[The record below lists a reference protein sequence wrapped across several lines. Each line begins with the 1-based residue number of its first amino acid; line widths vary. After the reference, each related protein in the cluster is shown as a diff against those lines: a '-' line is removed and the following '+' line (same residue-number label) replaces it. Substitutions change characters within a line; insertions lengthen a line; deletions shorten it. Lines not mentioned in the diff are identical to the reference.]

1 MPVESDYE
9 KLKLVLG
16 MYAFVRF
23 FMLFFQKI
31 HLCCILYKKKV
42 FKWPLIVV

>member
-23 FMLFFQKI
+23 FMLFFQKNI
-31 HLCCILYKKKV
+31 CVAFYKKV
-42 FKWPLIVV
+42 FKWSLIIV